1 MRRPGQRLRDTG
13 LHHLR
18 GLALDAEGRN
28 AEALAARTA
37 AATIASER
45 GGSPPG
51 SVPPVSRTADHPVGR
66 AEWPVRALLDIGFPG
81 PRGGA
86 GRGSGGTEGAG
97 HRGPASLPGMRRL
110 RP

>member
-1 MRRPGQRLRDTG
+1 MAMALNQPQDELAVLDEALAECAARGGGFEIPG

-18 GLALDAEGRN
+18 GPALDAEGRN

-66 AEWPVRALLDIGFPG
+66 
-81 PRGGA
+81 
-86 GRGSGGTEGAG
+86 SG
-97 HRGPASLPGMRRL
+97 
-110 RP
+110 